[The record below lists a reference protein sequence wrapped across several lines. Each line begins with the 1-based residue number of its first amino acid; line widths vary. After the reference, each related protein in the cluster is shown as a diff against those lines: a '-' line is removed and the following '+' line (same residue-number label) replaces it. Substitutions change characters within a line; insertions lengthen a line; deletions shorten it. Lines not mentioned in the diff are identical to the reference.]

1 MTIIEIEKKELRKSF
16 EKKPYKVKSKSK
28 DSTGETIT
36 NHVFFEMLCRTMK
49 EECK

>member
-36 NHVFFEMLCRTMK
+36 NHVFFEMLCSTIK

>member
-28 DSTGETIT
+28 DSTGETVT
-36 NHVFFEMLCRTMK
+36 DNVFFEMLCSTMK
-49 EECK
+49 GECK